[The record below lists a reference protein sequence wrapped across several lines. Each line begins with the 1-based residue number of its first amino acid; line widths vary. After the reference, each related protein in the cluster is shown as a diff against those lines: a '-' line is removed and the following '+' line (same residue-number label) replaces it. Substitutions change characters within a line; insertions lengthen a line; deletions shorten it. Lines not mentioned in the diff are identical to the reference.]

1 MLHGKKATLI
11 VMDDF
16 DMAFSSADVRKI
28 NSIKDIFRA
37 KMGDFD
43 EELPQSYTQYF
54 KDGII
59 TGGAFA
65 SLWHH
70 EEPKDW
76 DFYFN
81 DGNTMSNFQARV
93 MNGDPAGLLLQCVKD
108 TGPYFTQVQVDGK
121 LVTANAVTLKCGLQM
136 ITMATANH
144 RKYFDFIHCMPYYD
158 YNKDELYI
166 SPQQL
171 DAIKRKQI
179 IKNPNFKGTP
189 KPFRVEKYLDRGWSL
204 LTTATQGTM
213 SHHALRAA
221 PAGGIPGAMRLS
233 NNGTTLEYYD
243 GTSWVM
249 TGSQK
254 TA

>member
-1 MLHGKKATLI
+1 VLHGKKATLI

-28 NSIKDIFRA
+28 NTIKDIFRA
-37 KMGDFD
+37 KMEDFVT
-43 EELPQSYTQYF
+43 ELPMAYTQYF

-65 SLWHH
+65 SLWHR

-81 DGNTMSNFQARV
+81 DSNNMSRFQALV

-121 LVTANAVTLKCGLQM
+121 LVTANAVTLDCGLQM
-136 ITMATANH
+136 ITMATAAH

-158 YNKDELYI
+158 IHKDELYI

-204 LTTATQGTM
+204 LTTDTQGTM

-221 PAGGIPGAMRLS
+221 PAGGIPGEMRLS

-243 GTSWVM
+243 GTAWVM
-249 TGSQK
+249 TGNQK

>member
-1 MLHGKKATLI
+1 VLHGKKATLI

-16 DMAFSSADVRKI
+16 GMAFSSADVRKI
-28 NSIKDIFRA
+28 NTIKDIFRA
-37 KMGDFD
+37 KMGDFE

-93 MNGDPAGLLLQCVKD
+93 VNGDPAGLLLQCVKD

-136 ITMATANH
+136 ITMATATH

-158 YNKDELYI
+158 YSKDELYI

-179 IKNPNFKGTP
+179 ILNPNFKGTP

-204 LTTATQGTM
+204 LTTDTQGTM
-213 SHHALRAA
+213 SHHALRKV
-221 PAGGIPGAMRLS
+221 PSWPHEGAMRVTKAGRVEVFAS
-233 NNGTTLEYYD
+233 GRWTEPA
-243 GTSWVM
+243 
-249 TGSQK
+249 K